1 MKKFWMIAL
10 FLGVGCG
17 CAVNP
22 AERNN
27 AGNGLYEQSDYVN
40 AIKAYQAA
48 QVAAPDEA
56 EAYYNAAS
64 AYSQAG
70 EFDKA
75 IDALK
80 QALKTSDPDL
90 TARTYYNLGNVYFG
104 MQRFDDAVT
113 AYQQVLLLRPDDE
126 DARHNLELAL
136 EKLVV
141 ASPTPTLTTEDATE
155 EGGGNGSTPTVVP
168 TSSSNESTAIPLPS
182 TSDLQQNITTLV
194 PSSNDTQP
202 TFSVEDAQRI
212 LDAVQQAQH
221 PFPNS
226 DLSGTPS
233 SVQSGKDW

>member
-1 MKKFWMIAL
+1 MKKFWMFAL
-10 FLGVGCG
+10 FLWLGCG

-27 AGNGLYEQSDYVN
+27 TGNSLYNQADYDN

-48 QVAAPDEA
+48 QVADPDNA

-80 QALKTSDPDL
+80 QALKTSEPDL
-90 TARTYYNLGNVYFG
+90 IAQSYYNLGNIYFG
-104 MQRFDDAVT
+104 MSRFDDAVA
-113 AYQQVLLLRPDDE
+113 AYQQVLLLHPDDD

-136 EKLVV
+136 KKLVV
-141 ASPTPTLTTEDATE
+141 TSPTSMLSADATE
-155 EGGGNGSTPTVVP
+155 ESNSSRITPTPLSNDSSGTTP
-168 TSSSNESTAIPLPS
+168 TALPNPSDSQSNTATPPPSNES
-182 TSDLQQNITTLV
+182 
-194 PSSNDTQP
+194 QP
-202 TFSVEDAQRI
+202 TFSLEDAQRI
-212 LDAVQQAQH
+212 LDAVQQAQQ
-221 PFPNS
+221 PFPNR
-226 DLSGTPS
+226 DLTITPS

>member
-1 MKKFWMIAL
+1 MFVL
-10 FLGVGCG
+10 FLYLGCG

-27 AGNGLYEQSDYVN
+27 AGNVLYNQADYDN

-48 QVAAPDEA
+48 QVAAPDNA

-80 QALKTSDPDL
+80 QAFKTSDPDL
-90 TARTYYNLGNVYFG
+90 IARSYYNIGNIYFG
-104 MQRFDDAVT
+104 MSRFDDAVA
-113 AYQQVLLLRPDDE
+113 AYQQVLLLYPNDE

-136 EKLVV
+136 KKLVV
-141 ASPTPTLTTEDATE
+141 ASPTSTLPAEATE
-155 EGGGNGSTPTVVP
+155 ESNNGGATPTPLSTDANGATP
-168 TSSSNESTAIPLPS
+168 TALPNPSDSQSNTAAP
-182 TSDLQQNITTLV
+182 TL
-194 PSSNDTQP
+194 NEAQT

-212 LDAVQQAQH
+212 LDAVQQAQQ
-221 PFPNS
+221 PFPNR
-226 DLSGTPS
+226 DLTVTPS